1 MLEGEY
7 LNNLKLYLAEYEEK
21 KQKLE
26 QFYAQDDLENYQIT
40 VHAVKSTSKLIGANE
55 LSDLARALEEAAG
68 SENKELVHVEHAPF
82 MESFIQQNQSIA
94 KTIEALGMQETQTK
108 LEEMTLDELKEFC
121 ANLQASLDE
130 FDMEEIRRLV
140 VQLQN
145 KDLLKNVKETMQTAV
160 DNFDYDGVQEQLQLL
175 RQLAGA

>member
-1 MLEGEY
+1 
-7 LNNLKLYLAEYEEK
+7 
-21 KQKLE
+21 
-26 QFYAQDDLENYQIT
+26 
-40 VHAVKSTSKLIGANE
+40 
-55 LSDLARALEEAAG
+55 
-68 SENKELVHVEHAPF
+68 
-82 MESFIQQNQSIA
+82 
-94 KTIEALGMQETQTK
+94 MQETQTK

-175 RQLAGA
+175 RQLAGAGS

>member
-1 MLEGEY
+1 
-7 LNNLKLYLAEYEEK
+7 
-21 KQKLE
+21 
-26 QFYAQDDLENYQIT
+26 
-40 VHAVKSTSKLIGANE
+40 
-55 LSDLARALEEAAG
+55 
-68 SENKELVHVEHAPF
+68 
-82 MESFIQQNQSIA
+82 
-94 KTIEALGMQETQTK
+94 MQETQTK